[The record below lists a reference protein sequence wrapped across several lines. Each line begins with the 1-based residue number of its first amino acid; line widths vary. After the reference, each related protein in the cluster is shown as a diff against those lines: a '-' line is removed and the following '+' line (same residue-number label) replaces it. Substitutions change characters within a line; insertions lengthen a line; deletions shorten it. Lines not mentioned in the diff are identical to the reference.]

1 MQDHGLLEALGEFN
15 LADKG
20 LLLQFMWGAF
30 QRVESALSHC
40 KHLRQHKQFLKI
52 TECLIIMS
60 GHIPWVQPG
69 AQEMAIL
76 LRQRSATYA
85 HQRRSRHLRQNMS
98 MYIQNSQFSNLN
110 SQGTGSYPDPPPG
123 RQRRTRFKASQL
135 PLNGPCFVIA
145 SIAYWEQ
152 VGTNRQDGGVRG
164 DMNLR

>member
-110 SQGTGSYPDPPPG
+110 SQFSILNSQISILKVPDHTPTHPPAGSAGPAS
-123 RQRRTRFKASQL
+123 RQANSL
-135 PLNGPCFVIA
+135 
-145 SIAYWEQ
+145 
-152 VGTNRQDGGVRG
+152 
-164 DMNLR
+164 